1 MGQALDKFRAG
12 EIKAPVFLA
21 ITLRLALGKPDLSD
35 VQWTEWQRQA
45 ATLKGDPEEL
55 AQAIQWAVN
64 DASFWSEVVTDM
76 TVFVRNVDKIVP
88 KYRGAARKAS
98 LQAQAN
104 QTQYSPSCR
113 ALMEKYP
120 SMLRQKIEV
129 EATQDRVAAKVAI
142 FKKSCKACK
151 GKEYVPSKDKDH
163 KGVPV
168 LCTACEAYKRSIWYG
183 IQKEVVNELYA

>member
-64 DASFWSEVVTDM
+64 DASFWSEVKIPSVLGLVT
-76 TVFVRNVDKIVP
+76 IS
-88 KYRGAARKAS
+88 AATS
-98 LQAQAN
+98 
-104 QTQYSPSCR
+104 SS
-113 ALMEKYP
+113 
-120 SMLRQKIEV
+120 S
-129 EATQDRVAAKVAI
+129 
-142 FKKSCKACK
+142 S
-151 GKEYVPSKDKDH
+151 
-163 KGVPV
+163 
-168 LCTACEAYKRSIWYG
+168 RSISAASR
-183 IQKEVVNELYA
+183 KPRLLERATFT